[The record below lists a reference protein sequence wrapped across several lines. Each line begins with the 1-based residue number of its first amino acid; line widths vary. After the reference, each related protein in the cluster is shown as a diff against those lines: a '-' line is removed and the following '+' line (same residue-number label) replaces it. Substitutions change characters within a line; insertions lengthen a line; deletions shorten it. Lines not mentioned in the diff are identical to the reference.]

1 MMEGAPVMEPVGA
14 MLGVAVSLGEVEG
27 VPVGEHSAFPASY
40 PSVHKSSHTFIVSST
55 AAIHASAPRGRDA

>member
-27 VPVGEHSAFPASY
+27 VPVGEHSASGSRRGGAGS
-40 PSVHKSSHTFIVSST
+40 
-55 AAIHASAPRGRDA
+55 AAPERGGGRGQIF